1 MIGLRAL
8 KAQTAAMLSL
18 VVLMAASPASG
29 QGADRQESGA
39 SDTPDVDTAEPESA
53 DGVTASL
60 ENGLPIYVGAV
71 HGDWDVRCA
80 KTEDGPDPCHLYQ
93 LLKDDSNNPVSEI
106 NILPMSGDNE
116 FVAVATVVTPLETLL
131 TRGLAISV
139 DDGEVRQHSFLWC
152 SSVGCVSRIG
162 LNKADLTALKRGLRA
177 TLSIFPARAANR
189 RIDLTVSLT
198 GLSAGFNDVTERFE
212 N

>member
-1 MIGLRAL
+1 MISLRVL
-8 KAQTAAMLSL
+8 TTQTAILSL
-18 VVLMAASPASG
+18 VLFVAASPVSG
-29 QGADRQESGA
+29 QGFERRENDAPE
-39 SDTPDVDTAEPESA
+39 TPDLDAVQSESM
-53 DGVTASL
+53 DGVAADL

-106 NILPMSGDNE
+106 NILPISGDDE

-139 DDGEVRQHSFLWC
+139 DDGEVRQHSFQWC
-152 SSVGCVSRIG
+152 GSVGCVSRIG
-162 LNKADLTALKRGLRA
+162 LNEADLMALKRGLRA
-177 TLSIFPARAANR
+177 TLGIFPAGAANR
-189 RIDLTVSLT
+189 RIELTVSLT
-198 GLSAGFNDVTERFE
+198 GFSAGFKDVTDRLE

>member
-1 MIGLRAL
+1 MIGLRVF
-8 KAQTAAMLSL
+8 KTQTAAMLSL
-18 VVLMAASPASG
+18 LLFIAASPALG
-29 QGADRQESGA
+29 QGVDRQESDA
-39 SDTPDVDTAEPESA
+39 PDTPNVDGVESESA
-53 DGVTASL
+53 DGVAANL

-71 HGDWDVRCA
+71 YGDWDVRCA

-106 NILPMSGDNE
+106 NVLPMSGDNE

-139 DDGEVRQHSFLWC
+139 DDGEIRQHSFLWC
-152 SSVGCVSRIG
+152 SNAGCVSRIG
-162 LNKADLTALKRGLRA
+162 LNEADLTALKRGLRA

-198 GLSAGFNDVTERFE
+198 GFSAGFNDVTDRFE